1 MQVSKWGNSL
11 AVRLPAG
18 LVQALDLKE
27 GEEMLL
33 IENWAYLG
41 SARSEEDIWKLMDG
55 RDACFDKDTYK
66 ILLATIGRLQPLR
79 ITGDS

>member
-1 MQVSKWGNSL
+1 MFGKLKIRTWPFDG
-11 AVRLPAG
+11 PAY
-18 LVQALDLKE
+18 LQE

-41 SARSEEDIWKLMDG
+41 SARSEADIWKLMDG

-66 ILLATIGRLQPLR
+66 ILLGTINQLQPLR
-79 ITGDS
+79 LSGVS